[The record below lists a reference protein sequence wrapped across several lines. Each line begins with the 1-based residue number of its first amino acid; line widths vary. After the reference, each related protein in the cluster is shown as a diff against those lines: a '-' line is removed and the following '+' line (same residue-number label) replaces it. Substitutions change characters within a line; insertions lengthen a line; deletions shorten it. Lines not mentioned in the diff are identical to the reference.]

1 VRAIRVRGIDHV
13 VLRVADVERSMR
25 FYCDVL
31 HCVEERRV
39 EGLGLYQLR
48 AGASLIDL
56 VDVASPLGRQ
66 GGAAPGEEGRNVD
79 HVALQL
85 DDFDERAIRSQLE
98 AHGVEAGE
106 VAERYGADGMGP
118 SLYLRDPDGNTI
130 ELKGPRRDRERG

>member
-13 VLRVADVERSMR
+13 VLRVADLERSLR

-39 EGLGLYQLR
+39 EAVGLYQLR

-56 VDVASPLGRQ
+56 VDVSSPLGRQ
-66 GGAAPGEEGRNVD
+66 GGAAPGEEGHNVD

-85 DDFDERAIRSQLE
+85 DDFDERAIRSHFE
-98 AHGVEAGE
+98 AHGVAAGD
-106 VAERYGADGMGP
+106 VAERYGAEGMGP
-118 SLYLRDPDGNTI
+118 SLYVRDPDGNTI
-130 ELKGPRRDRERG
+130 ELKGPGRGREND